1 MIQANIVAN
10 KPNSV
15 REINNWLKR
24 MGVNSRM
31 RVRTVKGKLALQE
44 RVGMTNS
51 WRTVRLSAIDNF
63 DNLLAYLVQYVP
75 VDWQY

>member
-1 MIQANIVAN
+1 MRQDTIVAN
-10 KPNSV
+10 KPKSV
-15 REINNWLKR
+15 REINSWLKR

-31 RVRTVKGKLALQE
+31 RVRTVKGQLALQE
-44 RVGMTNS
+44 RVGMTNN
-51 WRTVRLSAIDNF
+51 WRIVRLSAIDNF

>member
-1 MIQANIVAN
+1 MRQDTIVAN
-10 KPNSV
+10 KPKSV
-15 REINNWLKR
+15 REINSWLKR

-31 RVRTVKGKLALQE
+31 RVRTVKGQLALQE

-51 WRTVRLSAIDNF
+51 WRIVRLSAIDNF